1 MAPALEVRPQGEEWC
16 WLREDSLK
24 ELDCRAP
31 QLRESGKKPGSAREA
46 RDHCRGGGA
55 WGQGWAYHMSFFL
68 YALIGG
74 RTPPT

>member
-1 MAPALEVRPQGEEWC
+1 MAQALEVRPQGEEWC

-24 ELDCRAP
+24 ELDCGAL

-46 RDHCRGGGA
+46 RDHCRGGA

-68 YALIGG
+68 CALIGG